1 MQKIRALIKQTI
13 HKRLLLFALCAG
25 ITLSAMSL
33 AVHHDVDL
41 YSKPLYSCRPMTE
54 AWRCMG
60 TYLSGTQHGY
70 PIIFFEKFTLDQ
82 NTYVNGKHSASAVS
96 YSRFAL
102 NSLIWAAIA
111 YTTSLVV
118 LRTRKKT
125 N

>member
-1 MQKIRALIKQTI
+1 MLLKHSVRKQ
-13 HKRLLLFALCAG
+13 LLLFALCAG

-33 AVHHDVDL
+33 VVHHDVDL

-60 TYLSGTQHGY
+60 TYLAGTQHGY
-70 PIIFFEKFTLDQ
+70 PIVFFEQFTLDQ
-82 NTYVNGKHSASAVS
+82 NTYVNGNHHASAIS

-102 NSLIWAAIA
+102 NSLIWATIV
-111 YTTSLVV
+111 YTAALVV
-118 LRTRKKT
+118 MRTTKK